1 MKKIIYLL
9 IAIILYSCTTQP
21 WNKEAA
27 KKWCMQD
34 NKKYI
39 DDGTVTTEKAAK
51 ICDCVAEK
59 MFTKYK
65 SEAELNA
72 DKYNQ
77 MVVGKECVEAVEAES
92 SNIK

>member
-1 MKKIIYLL
+1 MKKLL
-9 IAIILYSCTTQP
+9 IPTLAIFLFSCAAKP

-39 DDGTVTTEKAAK
+39 DDGSVTTEKAEK

-59 MFTKYK
+59 MFANYK

-72 DKYNQ
+72 DKYHQ
-77 MVVGKECVEAVEAES
+77 MIVGKECVEAVEAGGTG
-92 SNIK
+92 K

>member
-1 MKKIIYLL
+1 MKKSLIPILAVFLL
-9 IAIILYSCTTQP
+9 SCTTKP

-39 DDGTVTTEKAAK
+39 DDGTVTTAKAEK

-59 MFTKYK
+59 MFANYK
-65 SEAELNA
+65 FEAALNA

-77 MVVGKECVEAVEAES
+77 MLVGKECVEAVTLE
-92 SNIK
+92 K

>member
-1 MKKIIYLL
+1 MKRLHIPILAIFII
-9 IAIILYSCTTQP
+9 SCNVKP
-21 WNKEAA
+21 WNKDAA

-39 DDGTVTTEKAAK
+39 DDGTVTTEKAEK

-59 MFTKYK
+59 MFAKYK

-77 MVVGKECVEAVEAES
+77 MLTGKECVEAIEAG
-92 SNIK
+92 K